1 MNFKKMNKSLLTL
14 SLMLSSVGC
23 SQQQDQSNSNN
34 SSLKY
39 NGTYTG
45 AFDTVLMM
53 TSYGIDQ
60 QNAQV
65 TFDNLALIFQEMS
78 NLFDIYN
85 DYQGVNNLKMIND
98 QAGKEPVK
106 VDRYIVEMLHLSKQ
120 LYDLSDGEF
129 DVTSGALLKVWH
141 NYREQGL
148 IDNSNNEYGK
158 VPTNQELEQ
167 ANACQGW
174 EHIIIDDSAS
184 TVYIDDPCVSLDVGG
199 IAKGFATEKMQSY
212 AQENMD
218 KGFIINAGGNSALV
232 NDKGNGEA
240 WTVGI
245 ANPSDPN
252 NSLFALSIG
261 NDENIVT
268 SGDYQR
274 YYIGEDG
281 LTYGHIIDPSTL
293 YPPREFRSV
302 SIICEDSGIADGLST
317 ILFTTSYQQ
326 GLEILEKAK
335 SVFGLDELGA
345 VWIWDDE
352 KSLDKSNEIKIG
364 DFTVLATENLRDD
377 IVRI

>member
-60 QNAQV
+60 QQAQV

-106 VDRYIVEMLHLSKQ
+106 VDRYIIEMLHLSKQ

-158 VPTNQELEQ
+158 VPTNQELEL

-174 EHIIIDDSAS
+174 EHIIIDESSS

>member
-1 MNFKKMNKSLLTL
+1 
-14 SLMLSSVGC
+14 MLSSVGC

-60 QNAQV
+60 QQAQV

-106 VDRYIVEMLHLSKQ
+106 VDRYIIEMLHLSKQ

-158 VPTNQELEQ
+158 VPTNQELEL

-174 EHIIIDDSAS
+174 EHIIIDESAS